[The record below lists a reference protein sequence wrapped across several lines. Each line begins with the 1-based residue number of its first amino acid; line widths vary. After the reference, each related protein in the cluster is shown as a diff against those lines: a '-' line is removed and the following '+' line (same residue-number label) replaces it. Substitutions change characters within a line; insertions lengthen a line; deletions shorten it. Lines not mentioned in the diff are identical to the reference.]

1 VLSYLAVV
9 LVIALLL
16 SSFFYL
22 FFARQYSEEIRI
34 NNEMMLNNTVNQ
46 IESSVIQRVHQIYL
60 SLTLGSPVNIH
71 MDTLNGNHSK
81 VVDIQQLLNNQVH
94 NHSDLI
100 HAIHLYDAEKRF
112 IISSAHG
119 LLLEDRI
126 SSAAG
131 TSVASVVGA
140 SRVDA
145 SNIDASNI
153 DASGVD
159 ASSVGVSGT
168 GVSDLVTSDADS
180 MHAWITAMQDREESS
195 LWLQTR
201 LVPQDPYLQ
210 LTKQSSMIPLMTY
223 VRSYPFQAAGR
234 EIG

>member
-1 VLSYLAVV
+1 
-9 LVIALLL
+9 

-34 NNEMMLNNTVNQ
+34 NNEMMLNNTVKQ

-60 SLTLGSPVNIH
+60 SLALGRPINIQI
-71 MDTLNGNHSK
+71 DSLQGNHSK

-100 HAIHLYDAEKRF
+100 HAIHLYDAENRF

-131 TSVASVVGA
+131 TSVVGA
-140 SRVDA
+140 SSVAA
-145 SNIDASNI
+145 SEI
-153 DASGVD
+153 DASGV
-159 ASSVGVSGT
+159 
-168 GVSDLVTSDADS
+168 
-180 MHAWITAMQDREESS
+180 
-195 LWLQTR
+195 
-201 LVPQDPYLQ
+201 
-210 LTKQSSMIPLMTY
+210 
-223 VRSYPFQAAGR
+223 
-234 EIG
+234 